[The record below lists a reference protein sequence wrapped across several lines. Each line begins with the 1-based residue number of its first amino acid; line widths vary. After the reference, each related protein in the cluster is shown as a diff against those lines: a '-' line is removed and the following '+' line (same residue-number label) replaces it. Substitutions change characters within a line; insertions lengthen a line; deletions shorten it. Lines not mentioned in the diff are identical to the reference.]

1 MLPDDTLTGV
11 RKGWASQTA
20 MWVAALR
27 GLAELDEPRVVSD
40 PLAVKLLPRGYRD
53 LVAASKR
60 SPRVSR
66 ALLVAAAKASKNLS
80 RHLALRTRAIDDVVV
95 SEALNGTDQLV
106 LLGAGFDARAW
117 RLDQLAKTTVFEI
130 DFPSTQRGKREGIGD
145 REPLAKHVTWAPI
158 DFSKGEDVG
167 AKRRWPR
174 NGELEGRSPSNESDV
189 AEVLERAGHDAKK
202 RTTFVWEGV
211 TMYLESDAID
221 ATLASVSRASAPGS
235 VVAITYHAKDIGWE
249 SVPLTVLVRVAGE
262 PFKTRMSKA
271 EARARLE
278 KHGFRVETDEG
289 SDDWSERYLRQ
300 PGYRDGERLVV
311 ARKT

>member
-1 MLPDDTLTGV
+1 
-11 RKGWASQTA
+11 

-27 GLAELDEPRVVSD
+27 GLAELDDPRIVSD
-40 PLAVKLLPRGYRD
+40 PLAVQLLPRGYRD
-53 LVAASKR
+53 VVAAAKR

-66 ALLVAAAKASKNLS
+66 ALLVGAARASKNLS
-80 RHLALRTRAIDDVVV
+80 RHLAMRTRAIDDVVV
-95 SEALNGTDQLV
+95 SEALNGTEQLV

-145 REPLAKHVTWAPI
+145 REPLAKSVKWAPI
-158 DFSKGEDVG
+158 DFSKGEDV
-167 AKRRWPR
+167 
-174 NGELEGRSPSNESDV
+174 
-189 AEVLERAGHDAKK
+189 AEVLERAGHGREK

-211 TMYLESDAID
+211 TMYLDGDAID
-221 ATLASVSRASAPGS
+221 ATLASVARASAPGS
-235 VVAITYHAKDIGWE
+235 VIAVTYHAADIGWE

-262 PFKTRMSKA
+262 PFKTRMTKA

-278 KHGFRVETDEG
+278 RHGFRVESDEG

-311 ARKT
+311 ARFSRGLR

>member
-1 MLPDDTLTGV
+1 
-11 RKGWASQTA
+11 

-27 GLAELDEPRVVSD
+27 GLAEFDDPRIVSD
-40 PLAVKLLPRGYRD
+40 PLAVELLPRGYRD
-53 LVAASKR
+53 LVLAAKR

-66 ALLVAAAKASKNLS
+66 ALLKGVAKASRNLS
-80 RHLALRTRAIDDVVV
+80 RHMALRTRAIDDVVV
-95 SEALNGTDQLV
+95 SEALNGTEQLV

-117 RLDQLAKTTVFEI
+117 RLDQLSKTTVFEI

-145 REPLAKHVTWAPI
+145 REPLAKSVKWAPI
-158 DFSKGEDVG
+158 DFSKGEDV
-167 AKRRWPR
+167 
-174 NGELEGRSPSNESDV
+174 
-189 AEVLERAGHDAKK
+189 AEVLARAGHDKTK

-211 TMYLESDAID
+211 TMYLDSGAID

-235 VVAITYHAKDIGWE
+235 VIAVTYHAADIGWE
-249 SVPLTVLVRVAGE
+249 SVPLTVLVRAAGE
-262 PFKTRMSKA
+262 PFKTRMTKA

-278 KHGFRVETDEG
+278 TAGFRVESDEG

-311 ARKT
+311 ARVAARRS

>member
-1 MLPDDTLTGV
+1 M

-27 GLAELDEPRVVSD
+27 GLAELDDPRIVSD

-53 LVAASKR
+53 LLTLASR

-66 ALLVAAAKASKNLS
+66 ALLVGAARASKNLS
-80 RHLALRTRAIDDVVV
+80 RHLAMRTRAIDDVVV
-95 SEALNGTDQLV
+95 SEALNGTEQLV

-117 RLDQLAKTTVFEI
+117 RLDQLTKTTVFEI

-145 REPLAKHVTWAPI
+145 REPLAKSVKWAPI
-158 DFSKGEDVG
+158 DFAKGD
-167 AKRRWPR
+167 
-174 NGELEGRSPSNESDV
+174 DV
-189 AEVLERAGHDAKK
+189 ADVLARAGHDRAK

-221 ATLASVSRASAPGS
+221 ATLASVARVSAPGS
-235 VVAITYHAKDIGWE
+235 VIAFTYHAADPKKRWEPWE

-262 PFKTRMSKA
+262 PFKTRMTKA
-271 EARARLE
+271 GARARLE
-278 KHGFRVETDEG
+278 AHGFRVESDEG
-289 SDDWSERYLRQ
+289 SDDWSARYLRQ

-311 ARKT
+311 ARLL

>member
-1 MLPDDTLTGV
+1 M

-27 GLAELDEPRVVSD
+27 GLAELDEPRIVSD
-40 PLAVKLLPRGYRD
+40 PLAEKLLPRGYRD
-53 LVAASKR
+53 LVTLAKR

-66 ALLVAAAKASKNLS
+66 ALLKGAARASKNLS
-80 RHLALRTRAIDDVVV
+80 RHMALRTRAIDDVVV
-95 SEALNGTDQLV
+95 SEALNGTEQLV

-145 REPLAKHVTWAPI
+145 REPLAKTVKWAPI
-158 DFSKGEDVG
+158 DFSKGQ
-167 AKRRWPR
+167 
-174 NGELEGRSPSNESDV
+174 DV
-189 AEVLERAGHDAKK
+189 ADVLERAGHDRDK

-211 TMYLESDAID
+211 TMYLDGDAID

-235 VVAITYHAKDIGWE
+235 VIAVTYHAADIGWE
-249 SVPLTVLVRVAGE
+249 SVPLTVLVRAAGE
-262 PFKTRMSKA
+262 PFKTRMTKSQ
-271 EARARLE
+271 ARARLE
-278 KHGFRVETDEG
+278 KHGFRVESDEG

-300 PGYRDGERLVV
+300 SGYRDGERLVV
-311 ARKT
+311 ARKTSIAP

>member
-1 MLPDDTLTGV
+1 
-11 RKGWASQTA
+11 
-20 MWVAALR
+20 MWVATLR

-40 PLAVKLLPRGYRD
+40 PLAAKLLPRGYRD
-53 LVAASKR
+53 LVIAAKR

-66 ALLVAAAKASKNLS
+66 AVMKGIARASRNLS

-95 SEALNGTDQLV
+95 SEALAGTPQLV

-130 DFPSTQRGKREGIGD
+130 DHPDTQRGKRDGIGD

-158 DFSKGEDVG
+158 DFSKHEDI
-167 AKRRWPR
+167 A
-174 NGELEGRSPSNESDV
+174 DV
-189 AEVLERAGHDAKK
+189 LARAGHDRTK

-221 ATLASVSRASAPGS
+221 ATLASVARASAPSS
-235 VVAITYHAKDIGWE
+235 VIAATYHAKDIGWE
-249 SVPLTVLVRVAGE
+249 SVPLTALVRAAGE
-262 PFKTRMSKA
+262 PFKTRMSPP
-271 EARARLE
+271 EVRERLE
-278 KHGFRVETDEG
+278 RHGFRVENDEG
-289 SDDWSERYLRQ
+289 SDDWSERYLRE

-311 ARKT
+311 ARRVS

>member
-1 MLPDDTLTGV
+1 MSADDTLTGV

-53 LVAASKR
+53 LVAAAKR

-117 RLDQLAKTTVFEI
+117 RLDQLGKTTVFEI

-158 DFSKGEDVG
+158 DFSRGEDVG
-167 AKRRWPR
+167 
-174 NGELEGRSPSNESDV
+174 
-189 AEVLERAGHDAKK
+189 EVLERAGHDAKK